1 MKKILIISIILVSLF
16 IQLIIADDEN
26 SSVRSGNSIEIS
38 SAELENDLA
47 KLRNNTLSKESIVE
61 QGPIYNNV
69 CHHKY

>member
-61 QGPIYNNV
+61 QGPIE
-69 CHHKY
+69 KRARQW

>member
-1 MKKILIISIILVSLF
+1 MKKILIISIILVSIF

-38 SAELENDLA
+38 SAELENDLV

-61 QGPIYNNV
+61 QGPIE
-69 CHHKY
+69 KRARQW